1 MRKKYFFALRFAPYV
16 LSFTKGESTM
26 KRNLIYT
33 LAYVALGLMP
43 ALIFEQANA
52 QDNLVTIDRIY
63 PKELQVEGFMLD
75 HDQEIKVEAVGVY
88 LKQNRDEMIL
98 GTAWILN
105 AQSRAV
111 VWEFAAEEP
120 RDERRPQA
128 QSQAARLD
136 LARGAYEVYYASF
149 QYFHNEDDWNLS
161 SGVEKFLFG
170 KSRNFFDRGFNDDDY
185 YDLCREFKVV
195 VKGQGRKLS
204 RDEIVK
210 NQEAWHADAVIAL
223 AANDDNFY
231 GKQGFE
237 LEKPLKLQI
246 EAAGEAR
253 KGDESEYDYGWIVNV
268 DTREKVWKFLYRDS
282 EPAGGADKNRRVSET
297 ISLPAG
303 KYAALFVTDDSH
315 SPYKWNSPPPYDPSA
330 WGMFIRVAAAD
341 QRYVKKFE
349 YDVFNEKNAIL
360 SLTPMR
366 DDDFR
371 SQGFT
376 LKKPMKLRI
385 YAIGEGS
392 GKDMADYGWIVE
404 AKTQKKVW
412 EMRYYDTEHAG
423 GANKNRMQDE
433 IVQLEPGSYMA
444 YFVTDDSHAY
454 HEWNSSPPYDPEHW
468 GLTIV
473 AAEANFSRSDVAAYE
488 PSADPSILASIVGV
502 RDNAD
507 KRVSFSLKKDT
518 EVRIY
523 ALGEGRDGDMF
534 DYGWIENAE
543 TGRVVWEMGYRMT
556 EHAGGASK
564 NRMFNGTILL
574 RAGNYVVRYES
585 DGSHSFNDWNDS
597 PPHDPMNWGITVSVA
612 N

>member
-1 MRKKYFFALRFAPYV
+1 
-16 LSFTKGESTM
+16 M
-26 KRNLIYT
+26 KRNIIRT
-33 LAYVALGLMP
+33 LAAAALALMP
-43 ALIFEQANA
+43 ALIFTSAHA
-52 QDNLVTIDRIY
+52 QDNLVVIDRIY
-63 PKELQVEGFMLD
+63 PKELQVEGFILD
-75 HDQEIKVEAVGVY
+75 RDQEIKVEAVGAY
-88 LKQNRDEMIL
+88 LKQRRDEMIL

-105 AQSRAV
+105 AQSREV

-120 RDERRPQA
+120 RDERRAQA

-136 LARGAYEVYYASF
+136 LAAGAYEVYYASF
-149 QYFHNEDDWNLS
+149 QYFHNEGDWSYS

-170 KSRNFFDRGFNDDDY
+170 KSRSFFDRGFNDDDY
-185 YDLCREFKVV
+185 YDLCREFKVI
-195 VKGQGRKLS
+195 VKGQGRRMS
-204 RDEIVK
+204 QEEILK
-210 NQEAWHADAVIAL
+210 NQEAGRADAVIAL
-223 AANDDNFY
+223 AADDDDFY

-237 LEKPLKLQI
+237 LERPLKLQI
-246 EAAGEAR
+246 EALGEAR
-253 KGDESEYDYGWIVNV
+253 KGDESEFDYGWIVNV
-268 DTREKVWKFLYRDS
+268 DTREKAWKFLYRDS
-282 EPAGGADKNRRVSET
+282 EHAGGADKNRWVSET

-303 KYAALFVTDDSH
+303 KYAAIFVTDDSH

-330 WGMFIRVAAAD
+330 WGMFIRVAEPD
-341 QRYVKKFE
+341 KRYVKKFE
-349 YDVFNEKNAIL
+349 YKVFEEQNTVL

-376 LKKPMKLRI
+376 LKRPMKLRI
-385 YAIGEGS
+385 YAIGEGT
-392 GKDMADYGWIVE
+392 GKDMADYGWIVD

-423 GANKNRMQDE
+423 GAHKNRMQDE
-433 IVQLEPGSYMA
+433 IVQLAAGSYMA
-444 YFVTDDSHAY
+444 YFVTDDSHA
-454 HEWNSSPPYDPEHW
+454 HREWNSSPPYDPEHW

-473 AAEANFSRSDVAAYE
+473 AAEANFSRSDVANYE

-502 RDNAD
+502 RDHAN
-507 KRVSFSLKKDT
+507 KRVSFTLKKDT

-523 ALGEGRDGDMF
+523 ALGEGSGGDMY

-556 EHAGGASK
+556 DHAGGASK

-574 RAGNYVVRYES
+574 KAGNYNVYYES
-585 DGSHSFNDWNDS
+585 DDSHSFNSWNSS

-612 N
+612 E